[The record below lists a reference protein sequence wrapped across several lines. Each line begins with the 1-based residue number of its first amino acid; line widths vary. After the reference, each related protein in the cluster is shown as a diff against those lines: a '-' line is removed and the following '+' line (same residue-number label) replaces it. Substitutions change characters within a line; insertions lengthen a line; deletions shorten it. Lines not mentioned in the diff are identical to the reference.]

1 MKKIIALVIIL
12 SVVVIQSCDYAHSNV
27 QTLITDDCGVS
38 WKVVKAGESVP
49 KRLGVCAYKV
59 TVPDYPMQGE
69 SKFRTAFKDRVLAN
83 IEVTYDYTITNPIS
97 FINEAKYLGKANSG
111 SDDSSNSS
119 AAYETAENAVIDK
132 RIKEV
137 TRDLLIH
144 EDIVEFSQADFED
157 KLLVE
162 VNKLLEPKGINL
174 NFLSFVPIPE
184 EQTRLAID
192 VVTASKIYKSK
203 DLEEIGKAVSSARAG
218 ATKIEVSVGKD
229 MPIVE

>member
-1 MKKIIALVIIL
+1 MNRLSLMILLLVI
-12 SVVVIQSCDYAHSNV
+12 VVIQACDYAHSNV

-38 WKVVKAGESVP
+38 WKLIAAGESVP
-49 KRLGVCAYKV
+49 KRIGICAYKV

-69 SKFRTAFKDRVLAN
+69 SKFRTAFADRVLAN
-83 IEVTYDYTITNPIS
+83 IEVTYDYSIIEPIA
-97 FINEAKYLGKANSG
+97 FIAEAKYLGKANTN
-111 SDDSSNSS
+111 SDDLSNSS

-157 KLLVE
+157 KLLKK
-162 VNKLLEPKGINL
+162 VNELLSPKGVKL

-203 DLEEIGKAVSSARAG
+203 GLEEVGKAVSTARAG
-218 ATKIEVSVGKD
+218 ATKVEVLVNGEKVAD
-229 MPIVE
+229 Q